1 MTTLQGSDMASGVDV
16 SGVQARPRRSHAVAV
31 RSRRDDG
38 RTARLVGDSPWRRRD
53 LLKLTALH
61 LVGLVVI
68 VIGWIGSSG
77 ELDFADQT
85 RWTAFSA
92 FGAMLAAIGGASW
105 LLAGLATVAR
115 ERRLLRDQVRVL
127 FSDSTSESANRK
139 ADGAFVSADGMR
151 RYHRPSC
158 DVVRGK
164 ATRPVSGADAGDL
177 EPCGMCQS

>member
-1 MTTLQGSDMASGVDV
+1 MASGVDV
-16 SGVQARPRRSHAVAV
+16 SGVQARARRSHAVAV

-53 LLKLTALH
+53 AIKLAALYVLGLL
-61 LVGLVVI
+61 VI
-68 VIGWIGSSG
+68 VVGWIGSSG
-77 ELDFADQT
+77 ELDFAEQT
-85 RWTAFSA
+85 RWTAMAA

-105 LLAGLATVAR
+105 LLAGLATVSR
-115 ERRLLRDQVRVL
+115 ERRLLRDQLGALYSVSATRSRS
-127 FSDSTSESANRK
+127 SD

-164 ATRPVSGADAGDL
+164 ATRPVAGPRAGDL